1 LNKRGSINIILDRYD
16 RDGDG
21 NIDQDEAE
29 LMAKDLKEAE
39 KKLEPLHSRA
49 RRLLDRACSTK
60 KTLTRYDLDGN
71 GTMGKDEVTLM
82 AKDLNAAEKKVVKV
96 EKAKKKY
103 QKWTGMTAAVL
114 FLTLV
119 ANFGLAIATIYLTRQ
134 FAIEDGNLVDKS
146 TGEQVNTKARGNLIE
161 VAFETE
167 EEKHWNTGRHLTDDT
182 CFATITMQHQTYLEY
197 LAGTT
202 TRYVVD
208 IDGVTSGG
216 IVIDG
221 TVTHET
227 SKNNDGL
234 TCNVYRN
241 IKCATDNIE
250 SNIVH
255 QMECCGTDSG
265 NCCINVD
272 VQQQEV
278 RFLQGTFLPNAVM
291 SDKVV

>member
-1 LNKRGSINIILDRYD
+1 MNKRGSINIILDRYD

-29 LMAKDLKEAE
+29 QMAKDLKEAE

-49 RRLLDRACSTK
+49 RRMLDRACSTK
-60 KTLTRYDLDGN
+60 KTLTRYDLGGN

-82 AKDLNAAEKKVVKV
+82 AKDLNAAEKKVVLV
-96 EKAKKKY
+96 EKAKKRYKKY
-103 QKWTGMTAAVL
+103 TGISAMVL

-134 FAIEDGNLVDKS
+134 FAVEDGNLVDKS

-161 VAFETE
+161 VAFESE
-167 EEKHWNTGRHLTDDT
+167 EAMELLGRHLADVT
-182 CFATITMQHQTYLEY
+182 CLATVTMQHQTYLEY

-208 IDGVTSGG
+208 IDGETSGG

-227 SKNNDGL
+227 SKKDDGL
-234 TCNVYRN
+234 TCNLYKN
-241 IKCATDNIE
+241 IRCAFCNIE
-250 SNIVH
+250 SENVQ
-255 QMECCGTDSG
+255 QMECCGSNSG
-265 NCCINVD
+265 NCCVHMD
-272 VQQQEV
+272 MSHQQEV
-278 RFLQGTFLPNAVM
+278 RFLAGKCL
-291 SDKVV
+291 

>member
-1 LNKRGSINIILDRYD
+1 MLSSYSNITY
-16 RDGDG
+16 
-21 NIDQDEAE
+21 
-29 LMAKDLKEAE
+29 
-39 KKLEPLHSRA
+39 S
-49 RRLLDRACSTK
+49 
-60 KTLTRYDLDGN
+60 
-71 GTMGKDEVTLM
+71 
-82 AKDLNAAEKKVVKV
+82 
-96 EKAKKKY
+96 
-103 QKWTGMTAAVL
+103 
-114 FLTLV
+114 
-119 ANFGLAIATIYLTRQ
+119 IYLTRQ

-182 CFATITMQHQTYLEY
+182 CFATVTMQHQTYLEY

-234 TCNVYRN
+234 ICNFYKN
-241 IKCATDNIE
+241 IKCMSSITKADV
-250 SNIVH
+250 VH

-272 VQQQEV
+272 VQQQKV
-278 RFLQGTFLPNAVM
+278 CFLDDNKKLP
-291 SDKVV
+291 